1 MSDAMIYDHPDFEPN
16 PMNPSE
22 MLHEIIDLA
31 RRCYERKLAYVNIE
45 ISGNQKVSVTVTKE
59 IDVADYEFI
68 EGYTIAPKNWDSVE
82 RLVCNSDNAH
92 YMNGIIIKLQAIV
105 GGA

>member
-22 MLHEIIDLA
+22 MIHEIIDLA
-31 RRCYERKLAYVNIE
+31 RQCYEQRKAYVNIE
-45 ISGNQKVSVTVTKE
+45 HTANGQVFVYVTTDIVVE
-59 IDVADYEFI
+59 EYSLIDDFHI
-68 EGYTIAPKNWDSVE
+68 MPRNWSEME
-82 RLVCNSDNAH
+82 RLECRYDDAH
-92 YMNGIIIKLQAIV
+92 YLQGIVLKLQAIV